1 MNLLT
6 FAVHAPPYSPPGAAG
21 GRLKLDGWLFNE
33 IIAYFNEIIAYFHE
47 IITYFDEIIA
57 PFAPPEK
64 VDLKRFGDGKCD
76 NSAHHKVTIFSPGV
90 LLYSKVLATTLWGS
104 DKFGIQSLSRSG
116 VRFGNVEGLFR

>member
-33 IIAYFNEIIAYFHE
+33 IIAYFNEIIAYFNEIIAYFHE

-57 PFAPPEK
+57 PLGPT
-64 VDLKRFGDGKCD
+64 LKRW
-76 NSAHHKVTIFSPGV
+76 I
-90 LLYSKVLATTLWGS
+90 
-104 DKFGIQSLSRSG
+104 
-116 VRFGNVEGLFR
+116 